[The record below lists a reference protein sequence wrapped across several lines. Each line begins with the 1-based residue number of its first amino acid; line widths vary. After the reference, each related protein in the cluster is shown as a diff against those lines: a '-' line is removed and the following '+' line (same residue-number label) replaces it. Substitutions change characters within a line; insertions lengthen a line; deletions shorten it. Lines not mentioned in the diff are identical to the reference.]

1 MKKAIIYAT
10 ALVLA
15 IPALAQP
22 QDDNWSEPINVG
34 PPVNSA
40 TQELMPSLTPFSDM
54 MVLATGRGD
63 SSGLFTSRYVD
74 GQWAEIEY
82 IPSIGNPDSWINPA
96 LSLDGNEIYFSC
108 YCGGYGD
115 YDIWKVVYDSI
126 SGAWSDPTNPGPNI
140 NDEGGQTA
148 PFLSYDGQKLYFID
162 HSMRFSPGLV
172 VSRKIGEEWSY
183 PEWVH
188 SNFRWAESA
197 SLTMD
202 ERTMYFTRW
211 IPNEYIVVFRSEK
224 DESGNWTKPQRFDVI
239 NDYGMGVYPRV
250 NADGSRIYF
259 SSGDMGGE
267 GGYDIWYVERPTS
280 IIENIEEYVFD
291 RILVYPNPS
300 NSYFNILI
308 EGNDDNGSMVF
319 IYDILGRELYRT
331 AIPYNGFRFLWP
343 ENRSAA
349 QSLASGFYF
358 FKLIDKRGQ
367 LKDIK
372 KAILLK

>member
-1 MKKAIIYAT
+1 MKKAIIYAVVS
-10 ALVLA
+10 LLA
-15 IPALAQP
+15 IPAVAQP
-22 QDDNWSEPINVG
+22 QDENWSEPINVG

-40 TQELMPSLTPFSDM
+40 TQELRPSLTPFSDM
-54 MVLATGRGD
+54 MVLRTGRGD
-63 SSGLFTSRYVD
+63 SSGLFTTHFVD
-74 GQWAEIEY
+74 GQWTELEY
-82 IPSIGNPDSWINPA
+82 VPSVGNPGSPTYPA
-96 LSLDGNEIYFSC
+96 LSPDGNEIYFSC

-115 YDIWKVVYDSI
+115 YDIWRVVYDSI
-126 SGAWSDPTNPGPNI
+126 SGTWSDPINAGPNV
-140 NDEGGQTA
+140 NDEGGQMA

-172 VSRKIGEEWSY
+172 VSHKIGEEWSY

-188 SNFRWAESA
+188 SNFRWAEDA

-202 ERTMYFTRW
+202 ERTIYFTRW
-211 IPNEYIVVFRSEK
+211 IPNEYRVVFHSEK
-224 DESGNWTKPQRFDVI
+224 DEGGNWTEPQRFDVI

-250 NADGSRIYF
+250 NANGSRIYF

-280 IIENIEEYVFD
+280 IDENIEEYVLD

-308 EGNDDNGSMVF
+308 EGNDDSGSMVF
-319 IYDILGRELYRT
+319 IYDILGRELNRIE
-331 AIPYNGFRFLWP
+331 IPYTRFSFLWP
-343 ENRSAA
+343 ENSGDI
-349 QSLASGFYF
+349 QSIASGFYF
-358 FKLIDKRGQ
+358 FKLIGRRGEV
-367 LKDIK
+367 KGIE